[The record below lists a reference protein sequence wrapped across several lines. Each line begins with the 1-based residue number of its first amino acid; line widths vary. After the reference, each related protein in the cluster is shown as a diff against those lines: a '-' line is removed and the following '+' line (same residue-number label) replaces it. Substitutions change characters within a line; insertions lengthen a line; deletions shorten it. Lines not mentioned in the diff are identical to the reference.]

1 MAPSLGICK
10 FCEKEQAKYKCPNCS
25 APYCSLACYKP
36 HKTKHDEEKEAQ
48 GPSAGEVSSSTAP
61 EKSSGDI
68 PADISMEAP
77 SSTTSAPQPAPESKK
92 TDFEALVNAGPLVNA
107 MQNNANL
114 KSRLLEIYNCT
125 QKAAFEAENARLVAQ
140 NAQFN
145 RRGRGGRG
153 GRRNFQRQ
161 PLDWTVERGMNRGLR
176 KIQAMRKG
184 GKDENV
190 DIEEWSRAVLSILE
204 GES

>member
-25 APYCSLACYKP
+25 APYCGLTCYKP
-36 HKTKHDEEKEAQ
+36 HKAKHDEEKDTQQATGEA
-48 GPSAGEVSSSTAP
+48 ASSIP
-61 EKSSGDI
+61 NPDI
-68 PADISMEAP
+68 PVDTSMDTL

-92 TDFEALVNAGPLVNA
+92 SDLEALLASVPLVQA

-114 KSRLLEIYNCT
+114 KARLVEIYNST
-125 QKAAFEAENARLVAQ
+125 QKAAFEAENSRLIAQ
-140 NAQFN
+140 NAQFS
-145 RRGRGGRG
+145 RRGRGRG
-153 GRRNFQRQ
+153 NRRNFHRQ

-190 DIEEWSRAVLSILE
+190 DIEEWSQLVLSILE
-204 GES
+204 PES

>member
-10 FCEKEQAKYKCPNCS
+10 FCEKEQAKYKCPICS

-36 HKTKHDEEKEAQ
+36 HKTKHDEDKDAQ
-48 GPSAGEVSSSTAP
+48 GSTGEALSSTAP
-61 EKSSGDI
+61 EQSVSDV
-68 PADISMEAP
+68 PVDISLDTS
-77 SSTTSAPQPAPESKK
+77 SSTISAPQIAPETKK
-92 TDFEALVNAGPLVNA
+92 TDFDALLGAGPLVHA
-107 MQNNANL
+107 MQNNAALNT
-114 KSRLLEIYNCT
+114 RLLEIYNCT

-140 NAQFN
+140 NSQFN
-145 RRGRGGRG
+145 RRGRSRG
-153 GRRNFQRQ
+153 GRRNFHRQ